1 MTPRDPFQSDER
13 PDAEFEATWRR
24 AFRRRLLLVLV
35 VFTLWTAGIQTRLV
49 YLQVVQHPKY
59 LEEANDQQMR
69 VFEPA
74 PKRGDVLDRDGNLLA
89 YSVDADTIVANPRA
103 VRDPKA
109 TAAALCG
116 VFRDCTEKEQQDL
129 TTSFSG
135 RRAFTYVR
143 RGVSP
148 EIARQVR
155 DLKLP
160 GVSIN
165 AESRRYYP
173 NRDMAAHA
181 LGFVGRD
188 NNGLGGIE
196 SAYDSI
202 IRGKSGRVLML
213 TDARHQSVQS
223 RVELEPTAG
232 ATIELTIDRVI
243 QHIAEREL
251 QAGVERHKAT
261 AGTAIVMNP
270 MTGEIYALANYP
282 DFNPNTPGEVS
293 REFLRNRATQETYE
307 PGSTFKMV
315 TAAAAI
321 EEGILSPTD
330 VIDTSAGRI
339 TVGKG
344 RTIPDEHRYDSLTF
358 EEVII
363 KSSNVGAIKAG
374 WQIGAERLN
383 RYVHRFGFGELH
395 APDFRGAS
403 RGFVWPPESLDPSAL
418 ASVSMGYQVAV
429 TPLQMVMATAAIAN
443 GGTLLEPHLV
453 RATIKDGVRT
463 EVEPR
468 AIRTAINR
476 ETAAVLTQIMEGVVQ
491 RGTAKAAALPGYQV
505 AGKTG
510 TAQKIIDKR
519 YSSSDHYASFTG
531 FVPSRRPAL
540 AILVV
545 IDQPKAGGYYGGVV
559 AAPIFQRIA
568 DGALRH
574 LAVPPTDNPTAPV
587 VVTAGLRAEAP
598 APVTPHVERV
608 AIELNGYITMPDL
621 AGLGARDAVRVMTAA
636 GLSLRLSGTG
646 VVAEQSVPAGLPI
659 EPGSTVNVRLDRTM
673 PNDRKDG
680 ESRQPGGRGWR

>member
-1 MTPRDPFQSDER
+1 MTPRYPFQSDER

-559 AAPIFQRIA
+559 AAPVFQRIA

-621 AGLGARDAVRVMTAA
+621 TGLGARDAVRVMTAA

-680 ESRQPGGRGWR
+680 ESRQPGGRE

>member
-574 LAVPPTDNPTAPV
+574 LAVPPTDNPMAPV

-680 ESRQPGGRGWR
+680 ESRQPGGRE

>member
-621 AGLGARDAVRVMTAA
+621 TGLGARDAVRVMTAA

-680 ESRQPGGRGWR
+680 ESRQPGGRE

>member
-1 MTPRDPFQSDER
+1 
-13 PDAEFEATWRR
+13 
-24 AFRRRLLLVLV
+24 

-403 RGFVWPPESLDPSAL
+403 RGFVWPPESLDASAL

-574 LAVPPTDNPTAPV
+574 LAVPPTDNPMAPV

-621 AGLGARDAVRVMTAA
+621 TGLGARDAVRVMTAA

-659 EPGSTVNVRLDRTM
+659 EPGSTVTVRLDRTM
-673 PNDRKDG
+673 PTDRKDG
-680 ESRQPGGRGWR
+680 ESRQPGGRE

>member
-574 LAVPPTDNPTAPV
+574 LAVPPTDNPMAPV

-621 AGLGARDAVRVMTAA
+621 TGLGARDAVRVMTAA

-680 ESRQPGGRGWR
+680 ESRQPGGRE

>member
-109 TAAALCG
+109 TAAALCD

-574 LAVPPTDNPTAPV
+574 LAVPPTDNPMAPV

-621 AGLGARDAVRVMTAA
+621 TGLGARDAVRVMTAA

-673 PNDRKDG
+673 PTDRKDG
-680 ESRQPGGRGWR
+680 ESRQPGGRE

>member
-109 TAAALCG
+109 TAAALCD

-129 TTSFSG
+129 TASFSG

-680 ESRQPGGRGWR
+680 ESRQPGGRE

>member
-1 MTPRDPFQSDER
+1 MTPRDPLHTDER
-13 PDAEFEATWRR
+13 PDAAFESTWRR
-24 AFRRRLLLVLV
+24 DYRKRLLVVLV
-35 VFTLWTAGIQTRLV
+35 VFTLWTAAIQTRLV
-49 YLQVVQHPKY
+49 YLQVLQHPKY
-59 LEEANDQQMR
+59 LEEANDQQTR

-103 VRDPKA
+103 VRNPKA
-109 TAAALCG
+109 TVEALCG
-116 VFRDCTEKEQQDL
+116 VFRDCTAKERQDL
-129 TTSFSG
+129 TTAFSG
-135 RRAFTYVR
+135 RRAFAYVR

-148 EIARQVR
+148 DVARQVR
-155 DLKLP
+155 ELKLA
-160 GVSIN
+160 GVAVN

-173 NRDMAAHA
+173 NRTLASHV

-196 SAYDSI
+196 AAYDSL

-213 TDARHQSVQS
+213 TDAKHRSVQS

-270 MTGEIYALANYP
+270 KTGEILALANYP
-282 DFNPNTPGEVS
+282 DFNPNSPGEVPK
-293 REFLRNRATQETYE
+293 EYLRNRATQEIYE

-315 TAAAAI
+315 TAAAAL
-321 EEGILSPTD
+321 EEGVFAPTD
-330 VIDTSAGRI
+330 VIDTSAGSI
-339 TVGKG
+339 TVAQG
-344 RTIPDEHRYDSLTF
+344 RKPIRDEHRYPSLTF

-383 RYVHRFGFGELH
+383 RYVHRFGFGERH

-403 RGFVWPPESLDPSAL
+403 PGFVWPPESLDASAL
-418 ASVSMGYQVAV
+418 ASVSMGYQVSI

-443 GGTLLEPHLV
+443 GGTLLEPRLV
-453 RATIKDGVRT
+453 RATIKNGVREET
-463 EVEPR
+463 EPKT
-468 AIRTAINR
+468 IRTAINR
-476 ETAAVLTQIMEGVVQ
+476 ETAAVLTQIMEGVVL
-491 RGTAKAAALPGYQV
+491 RGTAKAAALPDYQV

-510 TAQKIIDKR
+510 TAQKIINKR
-519 YSSSDHYASFTG
+519 YSSADHYASFTG
-531 FVPSRRPAL
+531 FVPSRRPEL

-559 AAPIFQRIA
+559 AAPIFQKIA

-574 LAVPPTDNPTAPV
+574 LGVPPSAGSTSGSTV
-587 VVTAGLRAEAP
+587 VVTAGVRAEAP
-598 APVTPHVERV
+598 TPVTPQVERV
-608 AIELNGYITMPDL
+608 AIELNGQIAMPDL
-621 AGLGARDAVRVMTAA
+621 AGLGARDATRVLTAA
-636 GLSLRLSGTG
+636 GLTLRLHGDG
-646 VVAEQSVPAGLPI
+646 LVVAQSVPAGLPI
-659 EPGSTVNVRLDRTM
+659 EPGTTVDVHLT
-673 PNDRKDG
+673 
-680 ESRQPGGRGWR
+680 RQPGGRE

>member
-1 MTPRDPFQSDER
+1 MTPRDPLQSGER
-13 PDAEFEATWRR
+13 PDAAFEASWRLSYR
-24 AFRRRLLLVLV
+24 KRLLVVLV
-35 VFTLWTAGIQTRLV
+35 VFTLWTAAIQTRLV
-49 YLQVVQHPKY
+49 YLQVLQHPKY
-59 LEEANDQQMR
+59 LEEANDQQTR

-74 PKRGDVLDRDGNLLA
+74 PKRGDVLDRNGALLA

-109 TAAALCG
+109 TVEALCA
-116 VFRDCTEKEQQDL
+116 VFRDCTAKERQDL
-129 TTSFSG
+129 ATTMSG

-148 EIARQVR
+148 DIARQVR
-155 DLKLP
+155 DLKLA
-160 GVSIN
+160 GVSVN

-173 NRDMAAHA
+173 NRGLASHV

-196 SAYDSI
+196 AAYDSL

-213 TDARHQSVQS
+213 TDAKHRSVQS

-232 ATIELTIDRVI
+232 ATIELTVDRVI
-243 QHIAEREL
+243 QHIVEREL
-251 QAGVERHKAT
+251 RAGVERHKAT
-261 AGTAIVMNP
+261 AGTAIVMDP
-270 MTGEIYALANYP
+270 KTGEILGLANYP
-282 DFNPNTPGEVS
+282 DFNPNTPGEVP

-339 TVGKG
+339 TVAKG
-344 RTIPDEHRYDSLTF
+344 RTIPDEHRYESLTF

-395 APDFRGAS
+395 APDFRGVS
-403 RGFVWPPESLDPSAL
+403 RGFVWPPESLDASAL
-418 ASVSMGYQVAV
+418 ASVSMGYQVAI

-443 GGTLLEPHLV
+443 GGTLLEPHIV

-468 AIRTAINR
+468 VIRTAINR

-491 RGTAKAAALPGYQV
+491 RGTAKAAALPDYQV

-510 TAQKIIDKR
+510 TAQKIINKR

-531 FVPSRRPAL
+531 FVPSRRPEL

-574 LAVPPTDNPTAPV
+574 LGVPPTNNPAGPV

-608 AIELNGYITMPDL
+608 AIELNGQISMPDL
-621 AGLGARDAVRVMTAA
+621 SGLGARDATRVLMAA
-636 GLSLRLSGTG
+636 GLTLRLHGTG
-646 VVAEQSVPAGLPI
+646 LVVGQSVPAGLPVD
-659 EPGSTVNVRLDRTM
+659 PGSTVDVYLNRTAT
-673 PNDRKDG
+673 DGKDG
-680 ESRQPGGRGWR
+680 ALRQPGGRE